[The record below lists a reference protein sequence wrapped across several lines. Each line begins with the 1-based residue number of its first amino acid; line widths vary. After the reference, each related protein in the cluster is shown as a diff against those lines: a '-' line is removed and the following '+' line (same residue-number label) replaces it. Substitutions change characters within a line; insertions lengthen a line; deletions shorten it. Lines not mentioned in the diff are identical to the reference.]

1 MELNKHIC
9 NQLVEK
15 DSAFAQ
21 ITLDDDYIVRDNKPD
36 ILRAI
41 YTKGMVTLEDIKLGN
56 QVVWITTG
64 FSFTSRERF
73 VTSSMIPIV
82 NLSFSSLRYTEIICP
97 GVVSLEP
104 KP

>member
-15 DSAFAQ
+15 DYAFAQ

-41 YTKGMVTLEDIKLGN
+41 YTKGSIVLEDTKIGN
-56 QVVWITTG
+56 QVVWITGKLYFHTLYLSQG
-64 FSFTSRERF
+64 SGRAMPRWTF
-73 VTSSMIPIV
+73 VHTCSCAAPEGEY
-82 NLSFSSLRYTEIICP
+82 LRR
-97 GVVSLEP
+97 LAL
-104 KP
+104 